1 MNAFG
6 VSVRHINSET
16 CMTAC
21 YSQIP
26 SQHLKGDW
34 QEEAGFETG
43 HGVTVKISEGCLILI
58 AETDEVRDLRKELYQ
73 VKKSMKHIKAGVN
86 NVVNGD

>member
-1 MNAFG
+1 MNASG
-6 VSVRHINSET
+6 ASVRHINSET
-16 CMTAC
+16 CMTTC

-26 SQHLKGDW
+26 SGGC

-43 HGVTVKISEGCLILI
+43 ASVVVKISERGLILI

-86 NVVNGD
+86 NVVNGN

>member
-1 MNAFG
+1 MNASG

-16 CMTAC
+16 CMTTS
-21 YSQIP
+21 YSHIP
-26 SQHLKGDW
+26 GQHLKGDW

-43 HGVTVKISEGCLILI
+43 RSVTVKISKGCLILM
-58 AETDEVRDLRKELYQ
+58 AETDEVRELRKELYQ

-86 NVVNGD
+86 DVVNGD

>member
-1 MNAFG
+1 MNASG
-6 VSVRHINSET
+6 ASVRHINSET
-16 CMTAC
+16 CMTTC

-26 SQHLKGDW
+26 SGDC
-34 QEEAGFETG
+34 QEEAGFEIG
-43 HGVTVKISEGCLILI
+43 ASVVVKISERGLILI

-86 NVVNGD
+86 NVVNGN

>member
-1 MNAFG
+1 MNASG

-34 QEEAGFETG
+34 LAEAGFDTG
-43 HGVTVKISEGCLILI
+43 ASVTVKSSEGCLTLI
-58 AETDEVRDLRKELYQ
+58 AERDEVQELREELYQ
-73 VKKSMKHIKAGVN
+73 VKQVVKGMKVGISGVLRE
-86 NVVNGD
+86 

>member
-1 MNAFG
+1 MNASG

-43 HGVTVKISEGCLILI
+43 HGVTVKISQGCLVLM
-58 AETDEVRDLRKELYQ
+58 ADNNEVQELREQLYQ
-73 VKKSMKHIKAGVN
+73 AKQVVKGVKD
-86 NVVNGD
+86 VLV

>member
-1 MNAFG
+1 MNASG

-26 SQHLKGDW
+26 SGDC

-43 HGVTVKISEGCLILI
+43 ASVVVKISERGLILI

-86 NVVNGD
+86 DVVNGN

>member
-1 MNAFG
+1 MNASG
-6 VSVRHINSET
+6 ASVRHINSET

-26 SQHLKGDW
+26 SGDC

-43 HGVTVKISEGCLILI
+43 RSVTVKISEGCLILI
-58 AETDEVRDLRKELYQ
+58 AETNEVRDLRKELYQ

>member
-1 MNAFG
+1 MNASG
-6 VSVRHINSET
+6 ASVRHINSET
-16 CMTAC
+16 CMTTY

-43 HGVTVKISEGCLILI
+43 RSVTVKISEGCLILM
-58 AETDEVRDLRKELYQ
+58 AETDEVRELRKELYQ

-86 NVVNGD
+86 DVVNGN

>member
-1 MNAFG
+1 MNASG

-26 SQHLKGDW
+26 SGDC

-43 HGVTVKISEGCLILI
+43 ASVVVKISERGLILI

>member
-1 MNAFG
+1 MNASG
-6 VSVRHINSET
+6 ASVRHINSET
-16 CMTAC
+16 CMITC

-26 SQHLKGDW
+26 SGDC

-43 HGVTVKISEGCLILI
+43 RSVTVKISEGCLILM
-58 AETDEVRDLRKELYQ
+58 AETDEVRELRKELYQ

-86 NVVNGD
+86 DVVNGN

>member
-1 MNAFG
+1 MNASG
-6 VSVRHINSET
+6 ASVRHINSET

-26 SQHLKGDW
+26 SGDC
-34 QEEAGFETG
+34 QKEAGFETG
-43 HGVTVKISEGCLILI
+43 ASVVVKISERGLILI

-86 NVVNGD
+86 NVV

>member
-1 MNAFG
+1 MNASG

-34 QEEAGFETG
+34 LAEAGFKTG
-43 HGVTVKISEGCLILI
+43 RGVTVKISQGGIVLM
-58 AETDEVRDLRKELYQ
+58 ADGNEVQKLCEQLYQ
-73 VKKSMKHIKAGVN
+73 AEQVVKGMWDMIV
-86 NVVNGD
+86 